1 MKKSNMWVMILGG
14 LVIITLVILLEMQ
27 YNNAVDT
34 CIASGQSEEV
44 CREGLK

>member
-14 LVIITLVILLEMQ
+14 LVIITLVILLETQ

-34 CIASGQSEEV
+34 CISSGQNEEV
-44 CREGLK
+44 CREGLR